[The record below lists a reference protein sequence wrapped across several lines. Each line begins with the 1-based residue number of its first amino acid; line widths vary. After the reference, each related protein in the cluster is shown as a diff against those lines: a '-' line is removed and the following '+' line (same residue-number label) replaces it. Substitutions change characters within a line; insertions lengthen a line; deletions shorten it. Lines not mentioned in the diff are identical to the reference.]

1 MAYSKHTWTDNEL
14 ITKEK
19 LNNIE
24 NGIANIELTPGP
36 KGDKG
41 DRGET
46 GPQGEQGPQ
55 GEPGVVQD
63 ATTEVKGVVKMAA
76 KVDVIG
82 VADCVTAKAEYTQ
95 ADIEGMVTLTN
106 KNKERLNELI
116 TALKEAGIVK
126 A

>member
-1 MAYSKHTWTDNEL
+1 MAYTKHTWTDNEL

-24 NGIANIELTPGP
+24 NGIANINVP
-36 KGDKG
+36 
-41 DRGET
+41 
-46 GPQGEQGPQ
+46 
-55 GEPGVVQD
+55 VD
-63 ATTEVKGVVKMAA
+63 ATTEVKGIVKMAN

-82 VADCVTAKAEYTQ
+82 LADCVAAKAEYTQ
-95 ADIEGMVTLTN
+95 ADIEGMVTLIN

-116 TALKEAGIVK
+116 TVLKEAGIVK

>member
-24 NGIANIELTPGP
+24 DGIAAITVP
-36 KGDKG
+36 
-41 DRGET
+41 
-46 GPQGEQGPQ
+46 
-55 GEPGVVQD
+55 VD
-63 ATTEVKGVVKMAA
+63 ATTEQKGIVKMAA

-106 KNKERLNELI
+106 KNKERLNDLI